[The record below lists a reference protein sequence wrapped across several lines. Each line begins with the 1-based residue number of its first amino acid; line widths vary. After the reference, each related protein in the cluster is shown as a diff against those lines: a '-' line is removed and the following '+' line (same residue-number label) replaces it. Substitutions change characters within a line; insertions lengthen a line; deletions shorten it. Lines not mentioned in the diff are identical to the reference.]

1 VTNIFER
8 VIERAKR
15 PAAKSLLDLYPEQ
28 AMREP
33 LLRINSDEES
43 VAMITSGSFLA
54 AANTYAGH
62 MWTHKAIKI
71 LADNIAPLP
80 LRVARGPHDATEYP
94 ANHPVN
100 ALLDSPNS
108 AMAPEDL
115 WKQFVTDLMLGG
127 EEGLEV
133 SRNAT
138 KTKALELWPRQ
149 PDQFTVKVESYRYKR
164 VALYRINDGAGEP
177 YIVPADEFIHFKF
190 YNPMQPF
197 RGLAPISAIRLSI
210 IIDQLAQAWT
220 RLFFRNQARPD
231 FAIVAPEGTT
241 KTEKDEMMR
250 QLEVDFSSGTGV
262 HKPIILEDGVTDIK
276 TFSWAPK
283 DLEWVTQREMSRDE
297 VAAVFGVPDEMM
309 GYGRDTYENFS
320 TAEKVLWTLTIVP
333 ICRFRDGTLTRYLR
347 QIKMLAPN
355 ERVETDTTDVPQL
368 QEDKTAKIDQI
379 TKLFGVG
386 VPVDTASNYV
396 GAGLPPIPGG
406 KVGYLPI
413 GLIEVGK
420 RPALVAPAAAPAP
433 KPAPEDAP
441 EEDMPD
447 MEDAPEGEGMPA
459 PGKSLRK
466 KDILEYGS
474 SEHAQVY
481 KALQDRIE
489 TPVRELKRI
498 VKREFQRQQ
507 NEINRKLRDG
517 KSYGRGRWV
526 KEPERIPTP
535 QELFDLQA
543 EIDQFIEA
551 MEDTVFGAVEEIGAA
566 EFIGLGIAGVFDIN
580 RPEVQAAVKHILQTV
595 AEKTNNTTW
604 NDLIELF
611 EEAEKAGEGIPQI
624 MERLSAYYGDRKSD
638 YQTER
643 VARTTMVAASN
654 EGSWE
659 AWKQSEVVRGK
670 TWISALQPGRTRD
683 AHAAAH
689 GQTVGLNEM
698 FLVDGE
704 NLMYPGDPQGS
715 PGNII
720 NCLCAAIAVVEGA
733 EE

>member
-1 VTNIFER
+1 VTNIFDR
-8 VIERAKR
+8 VLERAKR
-15 PAAKSLLDLYPEQ
+15 PAVKTLLDLYPEQ
-28 AMREP
+28 ALREP
-33 LLRINSDEES
+33 LLRINSDEEA
-43 VAMITSGSFLA
+43 VAMVTSGSFLA
-54 AANTYAGH
+54 AANTYAAH
-62 MWTHKAIKI
+62 MWTNKAIKI

-80 LRVARGPHDATEYP
+80 LRVAKGPRDATEYP

-100 ALLDSPNS
+100 AFLDAPNPSMSP
-108 AMAPEDL
+108 EEL
-115 WKQFVTDLMLGG
+115 WKQFITDLMLGG
-127 EEGLEV
+127 EEGFEV
-133 SRNAT
+133 TRNAT
-138 KTKALELWPRQ
+138 KTRAMELWPRQ
-149 PDQFTVKVESYRYKR
+149 PDQFTVKVESYRYRR
-164 VALYRINDGAGEP
+164 VALYRINDGAGDP
-177 YIVPADEFIHFKF
+177 YTVSPDEFIHFRF
-190 YNPMQPF
+190 YNPLSPF

-210 IIDQLAQAWT
+210 VIDQLAQAWT

-283 DLEWVTQREMSRDE
+283 DLEWMKQREMSRDE
-297 VAAVFGVPDEMM
+297 VAAIFGVPDEIM
-309 GYGRDTYENFS
+309 GYGRDTYENFA

-333 ICRFRDGTLTRYLR
+333 LCRFRDGALTRHLR

-368 QEDKTAKIDQI
+368 QEDKTAKIDQVV
-379 TKLFGVG
+379 KLFGVG

-396 GAGLPPIPGG
+396 GAGLPPVPGG

-420 RPALVAPAAAPAP
+420 RPAMVTPAPTP
-433 KPAPEDAP
+433 KPAVEDDPAD
-441 EEDMPD
+441 EEEPVSQEDSPD
-447 MEDAPEGEGMPA
+447 QEESV

-466 KDILEYGS
+466 KDLFEYGS
-474 SEHAQVY
+474 DEHARVF

-489 TPVRELKRI
+489 GPVRKLQRI
-498 VKREFQRQQ
+498 VKKEFQRQQ

-535 QELFDLQA
+535 EELFDLQA
-543 EIDQFIEA
+543 EIDKFIEA
-551 MEDTVFGAVEEIGAA
+551 MSETVFETVEDIGQA
-566 EFIGLGIAGVFDIN
+566 EFSGLGLTGVFDIN
-580 RPEVQAAVKHILQTV
+580 RPEVQSAVKHILQV
-595 AEKTNNTTW
+595 VSEKTNNTTW
-604 NDLIELF
+604 NGLADLFREA
-611 EEAEKAGEGIPQI
+611 EEAGQGIPAIQ
-624 MERLSAYYGDRKSD
+624 ELLSAYFGDRKSD

-643 VARTTMVAASN
+643 IARTTATSMSN
-654 EGSWE
+654 AGSLE

-715 PGNII
+715 PGNVI
-720 NCLCAAIAVVEGA
+720 NCLCSAIAVVEG
-733 EE
+733 EEE